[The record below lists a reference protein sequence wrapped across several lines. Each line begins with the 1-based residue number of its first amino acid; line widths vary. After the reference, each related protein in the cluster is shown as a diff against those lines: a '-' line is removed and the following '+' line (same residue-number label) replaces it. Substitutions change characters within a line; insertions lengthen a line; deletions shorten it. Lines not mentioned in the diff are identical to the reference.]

1 MHRHANH
8 ASVVSTMMLKS
19 TMDITSSNSRKH
31 RSTACNA
38 LSHTAGKAC
47 HSSRTNA
54 VSQTGDQLQPSDQLQ
69 HTHLTAEA

>member
-1 MHRHANH
+1 MHRHANR
-8 ASVVSTMMLKS
+8 ASVVSPTMLKS

-31 RSTACNA
+31 GSTACNA
-38 LSHTAGKAC
+38 LTHTAGKAC
-47 HSSRTNA
+47 HSSITNA